1 MRIERRLKMSELNL
15 ELENNH
21 IQCFAAGAGSK
32 IALVGNPNVGKSVTF
47 NLLTGQYVV
56 VSNYPG
62 TTVDI
67 SSGKMPLNSGTSVEI
82 IDTPGTNS
90 LIPKSED
97 EEVTRDVLW
106 REDINFA
113 VQVADYKNL
122 RRSLLVTFELIEMKI
137 PLILNLNMEDEAEE
151 RGVFINRSKLSSMLG
166 DIAVVC
172 TTAII
177 KKGLGELKKS
187 MNEFSRSALTISY
200 EDSVE
205 DLCLKLCGEMPEKFR
220 FKRSAALMLIS
231 GDRSVLKHFDEACG
245 GALEKILETAE
256 PEKISALASSI
267 FSSREKLIE
276 NIIGSVYTVNA
287 PDKKSTFRHNLGLW
301 LTDMKIGFLI
311 FLAVLYL
318 LYLFVGIFGAG
329 TCVDYL
335 QTEIFGRVENGV
347 AQGGYINPFFIKFF
361 DAAFGQ
367 KNIITRMFVGE
378 YGLLTMGMTYAIA
391 IVLPIMFTFFFSFSF
406 LEDSG
411 YLPRLTVLSDL
422 IFKYIGLNGKAIL
435 PVVLGL
441 GCGTMAILTTRILD
455 SKKERLIA
463 TIVLALGI
471 PCSAQLGVMMG
482 LTAKIAWYATALI
495 FLVVL
500 LQVVIVS
507 KVSAYYIPGDAS
519 PFIME
524 LPPMR
529 FPQIWNIIKKTYNR
543 VLWFLEEVV
552 PLFLIGTFMLFI
564 LSETGFLKTLET
576 FFSPVISGMLG
587 LPKEA
592 TFAFIMGFLRRDYGA
607 AGLYMLSEK
616 GLLNPAQIM
625 VSLVVITL
633 FVPCIATFFMMVK
646 ERGYKVATLILLLIT
661 PYAFFVGWLFR
672 MFLDLISPWVSF
684 HK

>member
-1 MRIERRLKMSELNL
+1 MNELNTNP
-15 ELENNH
+15 ENNH
-21 IQCFAAGAGSK
+21 IQCFTADANSK

-67 SSGKMPLNSGTSVEI
+67 SSGKMPMNSNMSVEI

-113 VQVADYKNL
+113 LQVADYKNL
-122 RRSLLVTFELIEMKI
+122 RRSLLITFELIEMKI

-151 RGVFINRSKLSSMLG
+151 RGIFINKAKLSSMLG

-172 TTAII
+172 TTAIL

-187 MNEFSRSALTISY
+187 MSEFSRSSLTIDYS
-200 EDSVE
+200 EKVE
-205 DLCLKLCGEMPEKFR
+205 NICRKLCDLMPKEFR
-220 FKRSAALMLIS
+220 FKRPAALMLIS
-231 GDRSVLKHFDEACG
+231 GDRSVLKHFDESNA
-245 GALEKILETAE
+245 AELENVLTAFPPGE
-256 PEKISALASSI
+256 LSALSSSI
-267 FSSREKLIE
+267 FESREKSIE
-276 NIIGSVYTVNA
+276 NIISSVYTIA
-287 PDKKSTFRHNLGLW
+287 EPDKKRTFRHNLGLW
-301 LTDMKIGFLI
+301 LTDIKTGSLI
-311 FLAVLYL
+311 FIAVLYI

-335 QTEIFGRVENGV
+335 QTTIFGRVIDGV
-347 AQGGYINPFFIKFF
+347 AQGGYINPFFINFF
-361 DAAFGQ
+361 DAVFGH
-367 KNIITRMFVGE
+367 KNIVTRMFVGE

-422 IFKYIGLNGKAIL
+422 IFKHIGLNGKAIL
-435 PVVLGL
+435 PIVLGL

-463 TIVLALGI
+463 TIILALGI

-482 LTAKIAWYATALI
+482 LTAKIAWYATVLI

-500 LQVVIVS
+500 LQVIIVS
-507 KVSAYYIPGDAS
+507 KLSAYYIPGDAS

-524 LPPMR
+524 LPPIR
-529 FPQIWNIIKKTYNR
+529 FPQLWNIIKKTYNR

-552 PLFLIGTFMLFI
+552 PLFLTGTFILFV
-564 LSETGFLKTLET
+564 LAETGFLKALEI
-576 FFSPVISGMLG
+576 FFSPVITGMLG

-607 AGLYMLSEK
+607 AGLYTLSEK

-625 VSLVVITL
+625 VALVVITL

-646 ERGYKVATLILLLIT
+646 ERGYKIATLILLLIT

-672 MFLDLISPWVSF
+672 LFLISISP
-684 HK
+684 